1 MGRNDQAETITIA
14 TVDLQALL
22 DVADGFTNESGL
34 NAARRYAAPKQVQ
47 QAIVNAKAAI
57 RKVKS

>member
-47 QAIVNAKAAI
+47 QP
-57 RKVKS
+57 